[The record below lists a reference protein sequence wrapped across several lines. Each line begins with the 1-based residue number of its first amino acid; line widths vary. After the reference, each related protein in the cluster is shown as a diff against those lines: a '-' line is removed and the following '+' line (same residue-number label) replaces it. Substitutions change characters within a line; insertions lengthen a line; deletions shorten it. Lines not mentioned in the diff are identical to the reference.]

1 MLQLLRLHQWIKNL
15 LLFVPIFFSGQI
27 QNIDL
32 LLQVLVAFF
41 SYSLMASTVY
51 ILNDYV
57 DIQRD
62 KLHPTKRNR
71 PLASGKVSK
80 SQAQIL
86 FVILLISSL
95 GISFLIDYK
104 LTIILAIYF
113 VVNVL
118 YSLRL
123 KHEAI
128 VDITIIA
135 TGFLLRIFAGSIP
148 FEIVVSKWL
157 IIMIFLSAMFIGIA
171 KRRGELILENDGA
184 TRKSLEG
191 YNLQFVDIAMVMMAA
206 VTIVCY
212 IMYTVSE
219 EVVARIG
226 SDDIYMTTF
235 FVIIGILRYLQQTI
249 VFTKTEAPTKVF
261 LKDRFIQ
268 VCIALWIIVFGWF
281 LYF

>member
-62 KLHPTKRNR
+62 KLHPTKQNR

-95 GISFLIDYK
+95 GISFLVSYK

-148 FEIVVSKWL
+148 FEIIVSKWL

-268 VCIALWIIVFGWF
+268 VCIVLWIIVFGWF

>member
-62 KLHPTKRNR
+62 KLHPTKQNR
-71 PLASGKVSK
+71 PLARGKVSK

-95 GISFLIDYK
+95 GISFLVSYK

-148 FEIVVSKWL
+148 FEIIVSKWL

-268 VCIALWIIVFGWF
+268 VCIVLWIIVFGWF

>member
-62 KLHPTKRNR
+62 KLHPTKQNR

-95 GISFLIDYK
+95 GISFFVSYK

-268 VCIALWIIVFGWF
+268 VCIVLWIIVFGWF

>member
-62 KLHPTKRNR
+62 KLHPTKQNR

-95 GISFLIDYK
+95 GISFLVSYK

-219 EVVARIG
+219 DVVARIG

-268 VCIALWIIVFGWF
+268 VCIVLWIIVFGWF

>member
-62 KLHPTKRNR
+62 KLHPIKQNR

-95 GISFLIDYK
+95 GISFLVSYK

-249 VFTKTEAPTKVF
+249 VFGKTEAPTKVF

-268 VCIALWIIVFGWF
+268 VCIVLWIIVFGWF

>member
-62 KLHPTKRNR
+62 KLHPTKQNR

-95 GISFLIDYK
+95 GISFLVSYK

-268 VCIALWIIVFGWF
+268 VCIVLWIIVFGWF

>member
-27 QNIDL
+27 QNINL

-62 KLHPTKRNR
+62 KLHPTKQNR

-95 GISFLIDYK
+95 GISFLVSYK

-268 VCIALWIIVFGWF
+268 VCIVLWIIVFGWF

>member
-62 KLHPTKRNR
+62 KLHPIKQNR

-95 GISFLIDYK
+95 GISFLVSYK

-268 VCIALWIIVFGWF
+268 VCIVLWIIVFGWF

>member
-1 MLQLLRLHQWIKNL
+1 MLQLLRIHQWIKNL

-27 QNIDL
+27 QNVDL
-32 LLQVLVAFF
+32 LMQIIMAFL

-71 PLASGKVSK
+71 PLASGKVTK
-80 SQAQIL
+80 SQAQIA

-95 GISFLIDYK
+95 GISLLVDYK

-249 VFTKTEAPTKVF
+249 VFGKTEAPTKVF

-268 VCIALWIIVFGWF
+268 VCIVLWIVVFGWF
-281 LYF
+281 LYV